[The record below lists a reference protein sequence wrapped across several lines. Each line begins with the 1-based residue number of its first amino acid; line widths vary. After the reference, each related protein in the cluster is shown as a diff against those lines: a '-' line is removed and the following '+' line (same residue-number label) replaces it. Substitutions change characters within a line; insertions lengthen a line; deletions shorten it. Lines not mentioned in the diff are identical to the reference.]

1 DRDGDGRRVP
11 QDGGGSRLRSWR
23 QGNPDDS
30 RLSDRQGLALHRLD
44 AARPREGG
52 DGRGRPHRRRHDC
65 AGEKGWN
72 FNTQPPN
79 RLRAPASLFGP
90 PGSRGV
96 GSGMATTRTRSTT
109 LIVSTAEYERLTD
122 LANASMERL
131 PAVAQELLD
140 ELERAQIVADKD
152 VPKDVVRM
160 GSTVTFKSDDGHTR
174 TLKLVYPADE
184 SLDDHRISIMTPVG
198 AALIGL
204 GTGQSISWT

>member
-1 DRDGDGRRVP
+1 
-11 QDGGGSRLRSWR
+11 
-23 QGNPDDS
+23 
-30 RLSDRQGLALHRLD
+30 
-44 AARPREGG
+44 
-52 DGRGRPHRRRHDC
+52 
-65 AGEKGWN
+65 
-72 FNTQPPN
+72 
-79 RLRAPASLFGP
+79 
-90 PGSRGV
+90 
-96 GSGMATTRTRSTT
+96 MATTRTRSTT

-131 PAVAQELLD
+131 PDVAQELLD

-160 GSTVTFKSDDGHTR
+160 GSTVTFKSDDGNTR

-204 GTGQSISWT
+204 GTGQSISWTARDGKHHRLTVTKVA